1 MHCCWGRDPGVFLML
16 CEREVQD
23 VSNNFSLKWLWGL
36 EAQYF
41 IELAELVGVGKAKI
55 SCTGCTWTSSPP
67 SFLFL
72 LPEVTKI
79 LLFAAQAS
87 HQLVPP
93 EVSIPLTFGD
103 VKMDSVQASSVKC
116 MDWGQGIW
124 SDPFSWKPCG
134 NFCSHWQFLQVP
146 GCCFF
151 IKGYNPNAPGL
162 QFLQE
167 NLSRSYLQATVLS
180 HELCLSVKRALLISC
195 NRVTIILN
203 K

>member
-1 MHCCWGRDPGVFLML
+1 MSQLQPELV
-16 CEREVQD
+16 
-23 VSNNFSLKWLWGL
+23 WGL
-36 EAQYF
+36 EAQDF
-41 IELAELVGVGKAKI
+41 IELAVLVGVGKAKI

-116 MDWGQGIW
+116 IHWGLGTRNPVR
-124 SDPFSWKPCG
+124 PF
-134 NFCSHWQFLQVP
+134 FLKTTWEFLFSLTISASSRL
-146 GCCFF
+146 FF
-151 IKGYNPNAPGL
+151 IKGYNPNTLGL

-167 NLSRSYLQATVLS
+167 NLSRSYLQATVLG
-180 HELCLSVKRALLISC
+180 HELCLSVKRALLIRC
-195 NRVTIILN
+195 NHFTIILN